1 MLIIDGSFG
10 EGGGQILRTS
20 LGLSLVTGMAFR
32 IEKIRAGRKSPG
44 ILRQHLTAINAAA
57 KIGQA
62 DVVGANLGSQQLTFI
77 PKNIVTGEYSF
88 AIGTAGS
95 ATLVL
100 QTVLPALL
108 TAEGATS
115 LILEGGTHNP
125 AAPPFDFLERTF
137 IKQINKMGA
146 KVTLDLVR
154 PGFYPAGGG
163 QIKVHIE
170 PAKTLQ
176 GFELTSRGEILSR
189 KARALVASLP
199 PDIADRELNFIAQ
212 RMSWGKDWLHREIIT
227 NSRGPGNVVFIEL
240 ESEHLTEIFTS
251 FGERGVRAEAIADE
265 VVKEARHYLASG
277 VPVGEYLA
285 DQLLIPFALAGGGA
299 FTTFGLSLHTTTN
312 IEVIKKF
319 LKVKINAKQLGKLST
334 LIEIGGTD

>member
-32 IEKIRAGRKSPG
+32 IEKIRAGRKTPG

-57 KIGQA
+57 KIGEA
-62 DVVGANLGSQQLTFI
+62 DIVGATLGSQQLTFI
-77 PKNIVTGEYSF
+77 PKKVLTGNYSF
-88 AIGTAGS
+88 AVGTAGS

-108 TAEGATS
+108 LADGPTS
-115 LILEGGTHNP
+115 LTLEGGTHNP
-125 AAPPFDFLERTF
+125 AAPPFDFLEKTF
-137 IKQINKMGA
+137 LTQINRMGA
-146 KVTLDLVR
+146 KITLELIR

-163 QIKVHIE
+163 QFKVNIE
-170 PAKTLQ
+170 PTKKLS

-199 PDIADRELNFIAQ
+199 TDIADRELNFIGQ
-212 RMSWGKDWLHREIIT
+212 RMSWDKSCLYKEIIT

-240 ESEHLTEIFTS
+240 ESENLTEIFTA
-251 FGERGVRAEAIADE
+251 FGERGVRAEAVADE
-265 VVKEARHYLASG
+265 VVKEARHYLAAG
-277 VPVGEYLA
+277 IPVGEYLA
-285 DQLLIPFALAGGGA
+285 DQLLIPLALAGGGA

-312 IEVIKKF
+312 IEIIKKF

-334 LIEIGGTD
+334 VIEIE

>member
-20 LGLSLVTGMAFR
+20 LGLSLVTGTPFR
-32 IEKIRAGRKSPG
+32 IEKIRAGRRSPG

-62 DVVGANLGSQQLTFI
+62 EISGATLNSQQLTFI
-77 PKNIVTGEYSF
+77 PKNVLTGDYSF
-88 AIGTAGS
+88 AVGTAGS

-108 TAEGATS
+108 IADGATS
-115 LILEGGTHNP
+115 LTLEGGTHNP
-125 AAPPFDFLERTF
+125 SAPPFDFLDKTF
-137 IKQINKMGA
+137 LKQLNRMGA
-146 KVTLDLVR
+146 KVTVKLIR

-170 PAKTLQ
+170 PAKKLT
-176 GFELTSRGEILSR
+176 GFELTSRGEIISR
-189 KARALVASLP
+189 RARALVASLP
-199 PDIADRELNFIAQ
+199 SEIADRELSLIGQ
-212 RMSWGKDWLHREIIT
+212 KMSWDKSCLYKEVIT

-240 ESEHLTEIFTS
+240 ESEHVTELFTA
-251 FGERGVRAEAIADE
+251 FGERGVKAEVVADE
-265 VVKEARHYLASG
+265 AVKEARHYLAAN

-285 DQLLIPFALAGGGA
+285 DQLLIPFALAKGGA

-319 LKVKINAKQLGKLST
+319 LQVSINTTQLGKLST
-334 LIEIGGTD
+334 LIEVK